1 MSIMSFVTLVTISTF
16 AFCPVPAWLVD
27 LLGLVSRRL
36 SSWRLA
42 ASFTMST
49 ALAGIKYLLIMAVL
63 TVLPFPARLLDEM
76 EVTWYL
82 LLVTRTGTPAL

>member
-27 LLGLVSRRL
+27 LLGLVGWRL
-36 SSWRLA
+36 SSWCFTT
-42 ASFTMST
+42 SFTMST
-49 ALAGIKYLLIMAVL
+49 TLASIKCLLVVTVF
-63 TVLPFPARLLDEM
+63 TVLPFSARLLDEM

-82 LLVTRTGTPAL
+82 LLVTRTGTSAL